1 MVGWQ
6 AQWPSIFV
14 STCWALLW
22 SQRSSQ
28 HSQKAGA
35 LCGSNRAVVGALAI
49 ILPWLAVYF
58 VPAVICFLKFS
69 YLSGKISGAFF
80 PSSKWV
86 FSLLLLSEVRPE
98 IISAPE
104 GTSCPQESW
113 QFTHFLTVGGD
124 AAFIMRGIQK
134 GQDVFVTS
142 FHSFPHNPIWI
153 LSMSPSSLVFFT
165 FPNNLAITIIVKA

>member
-1 MVGWQ
+1 MALDFRLHLLSPLMV
-6 AQWPSIFV
+6 S
-14 STCWALLW
+14 ALLPAQPEGRGTLW
-22 SQRSSQ
+22 KQQSSGRGLSYNSPVTCSVFCSCCHLFFEVLLSLRKDLRS
-28 HSQKAGA
+28 
-35 LCGSNRAVVGALAI
+35 
-49 ILPWLAVYF
+49 
-58 VPAVICFLKFS
+58 
-69 YLSGKISGAFF
+69 FF